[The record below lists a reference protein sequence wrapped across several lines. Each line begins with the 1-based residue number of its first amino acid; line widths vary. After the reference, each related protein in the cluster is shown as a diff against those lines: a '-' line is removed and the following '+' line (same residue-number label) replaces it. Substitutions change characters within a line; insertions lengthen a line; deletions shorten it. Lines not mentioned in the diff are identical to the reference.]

1 MQKISQQPGREL
13 LGGRYRLGTLIASG
27 GMSVVHRGWDV
38 AMQRAVAVK
47 LYMPNQDSASQRR
60 FDEEARTLAALTH
73 PGLVAVYD
81 TGTDDE
87 QPYLVLQLVDG
98 PTLRDHLGAG
108 PLTPPE
114 VRALGVRLAQTLAY
128 GHCEGVI
135 HRDVKPSNIL
145 LDEHRTPY
153 LADFGISRMI
163 DGSRLTATGQFV
175 GTAGYLAPEQVRG
188 QGCGPAVDVYAL
200 GLVLLECLTGQAEYT
215 GSDVEMAVAR
225 LSRPPRIPDDA
236 PDDLGG
242 VIAAMTADDPALRP
256 SAAECADL
264 LDGRTRVP
272 SRGAP
277 ARTTMLAHPRRRRRL
292 AVGAAA
298 GITVAA
304 ASVGFALLGG
314 TDPLRPAHLDS
325 APPASLVA
333 PAPQRPAATP
343 EPAVAPAE
351 VDDAAAAQRQV
362 VSPGSGDHGY
372 GPGSGKGKSK
382 KGGKE

>member
-114 VRALGVRLAQTLAY
+114 VRALGVRQTLAY
-128 GHCEGVI
+128 VHCEGVI

-153 LADFGISRMI
+153 LADFGISRTI

-343 EPAVAPAE
+343 APAVAPA
-351 VDDAAAAQRQV
+351 AAVGA
-362 VSPGSGDHGY
+362 PGSSERG
-372 GPGSGKGKSK
+372 GPGFAACSPSPALVWLSR
-382 KGGKE
+382 